1 MTCGKETHVGFLK
14 AERLCNAVRIL
25 HRPPPQSDEISS
37 ANVLHEVKVHGIQKH
52 DNHDLNGGVPDDS
65 SNDIGNDRCDL
76 CYQTRSIPT
85 LKARWKK
92 QVKECLYEEILLPR
106 LCTVTLDT
114 ETRPY
119 PTFRLPLPHRGEM
132 DSLPRDENLQSRY
145 TLLDMEQ

>member
-65 SNDIGNDRCDL
+65 SNDIGNDR
-76 CYQTRSIPT
+76 

-92 QVKECLYEEILLPR
+92 QVKECLEEEILLPR